1 MGDIGDKKCRHAEP
15 EIRCDRKAHEQPELI
30 CAVPA
35 PRSRVWLR
43 NFDSSLRAA
52 RAPYSTAP
60 SGSRPP
66 PALGILNCS
75 DWLCFGARRGY
86 CCGTY
91 DYTGGYCR
99 GRTARATFGPMRAV
113 CASRPTGTKFVAV
126 GRETRPGGRASAV
139 GGRLAGA

>member
-1 MGDIGDKKCRHAEP
+1 MGVDPDARRRPNATVCGFGDDRDFVAE
-15 EIRCDRKAHEQPELI
+15 ILI
-30 CAVPA
+30 TVCAPQGI
-35 PRSRVWLR
+35 PFRPS
-43 NFDSSLRAA
+43 
-52 RAPYSTAP
+52 P